1 MIVVRRVALDMCQTR
16 AVLSALAVTIREDA
30 PANPTDKAHTGKV
43 CAFNEANGEGVSSV
57 ASEAIEKM

>member
-1 MIVVRRVALDMCQTR
+1 MCQTR